1 MNNKIRASYIES
13 IIFRRTKNSIKYLLL
28 KRSDYTKYYPGI
40 WQIVTGTVEKNESYY
55 QTALRESIEETHI
68 KIKNL
73 YAFTKL
79 NAFYSPMKD
88 TINLVPV
95 FAIETDD
102 DYVKLSEE
110 HTEYKWLSI
119 IKAVE
124 LVYFYTQKE
133 MLKIINLNLK
143 NKSLYNNLIKIEL

>member
-1 MNNKIRASYIES
+1 MESRIRASYVES
-13 IIFRRTKNSIKYLLL
+13 IIFRRTKNSIRYLLL
-28 KRSDYTKYYPGI
+28 KRSNYTKYYPGI
-40 WQIVTGTVEKNESYY
+40 WQIVTGTVEKNEPYY
-55 QTALRESIEETHI
+55 KTAVRESIEETQV
-68 KIKNL
+68 KIKNF

-79 NAFYSPMKD
+79 NAFYSPLKD

-95 FAIETDD
+95 FVLETDD

-119 IKAVE
+119 NKAIG

-133 MLKIINLNLK
+133 MLKIINLHLK